1 MTRLGTRRL
10 NRASRSLTVMA
21 GILCDPGPRLGAG
34 QLGALEGA
42 VGHVPLG
49 EDAVVAAVLDDLPER
64 VLEDRPELL
73 VVLADADAVGARVDL
88 VADDLEVAA
97 LAGDLGVVGGHRE
110 VGQGGVGPLELD
122 LEDDLGAAR
131 KGAGLDAPGPAAGL
145 LGLDQLLVD
154 GAGLQGDGGPAQVGH
169 GPHLLGVAPPDQ
181 DRGAGLEVLEE
192 ADLLGPFGRRRHR
205 GDDQV
210 ELAVLERGD
219 QLVEGG
225 VDEGEAHPEPAAQLG
240 GKVGVDAA
248 DLRLRLAHGPVEHVG
263 GEGVEELHRGVGD
276 VGADPD
282 LPGRADPL
290 GQAAA
295 QVGQALGHGRG
306 VTGGA
311 LVAGAGAAAG
321 QHGHD
326 QQRER
331 GLTLGGLLAGRRAPG
346 LREQRA
352 ATNRALAAYW
362 DSAAGLDVDALAPAA
377 ADELASAT
385 NRLDGLTDLRQDV
398 NQGSIAPAAALD
410 VYNTTIADLLNTN
423 RGLITGIADP
433 QLAQRVGAIVAVSRI
448 KELAALEREQVSE
461 VLDKGS
467 FAPGEFRRFTS
478 TLSTR
483 AVLLSEFRA
492 AADDAQRATFVDT
505 LVGPEVQRARELQA
519 EAISSEDAPR
529 LELDPAEWWTVNS
542 TEIDLLRQVENQLGA
557 AAVEASR
564 ADETAA
570 RTRAGLDAAAVLVVL
585 ALAIGLSLVVVRSL
599 LRPLGLLRSSAEEVA
614 HSQLPGVVERL
625 QRAEPV
631 DLTAETRPIGI
642 PDRDEIGQVARAF
655 DAVHSTAVR
664 VAAEQAALRRSVAD
678 MFLSLGRRLQALV
691 HRQLELLDELERT
704 EADPQ
709 QLRSL
714 FRLDHLA
721 TRMRRNAEN
730 LLVLSGAE
738 AVRRW
743 SDPVPLPRV
752 IRAASAEI
760 EDYNRVGVMP
770 MADVR
775 VVGHAVSDVVHL
787 LAELIENAAAF
798 SPPRTRVQVSGEPA
812 AHGYLLEV
820 EDQGIGMSDEEL
832 ELANE
837 QLAKPTTIDLASAQR
852 LGFYVVGHLAARH
865 GIKVR
870 LRRSWFGGV
879 AALVLLPSSLLG
891 GPETEMEPAGAPGAG
906 QPQVGPS
913 PDGSG
918 EAQRAAPA
926 DRGEP
931 VPTPVPRAFAVRS
944 PGAGRD
950 NGMGG

>member
-1 MTRLGTRRL
+1 MKVGSVLGNL
-10 NRASRSLTVMA
+10 SLRPKIA
-21 GILCDPGPRLGAG
+21 LILL
-34 QLGALEGA
+34 
-42 VGHVPLG
+42 
-49 EDAVVAAVLDDLPER
+49 LP
-64 VLEDRPELL
+64 
-73 VVLADADAVGARVDL
+73 
-88 VADDLEVAA
+88 VAA
-97 LAGDLGVVGGHRE
+97 LL
-110 VGQGGVGPLELD
+110 LL
-122 LEDDLGAAR
+122 
-131 KGAGLDAPGPAAGL
+131 AGLRIGSSVSTSR
-145 LGLDQLLVD
+145 Q
-154 GAGLQGDGGPAQVGH
+154 
-169 GPHLLGVAPPDQ
+169 
-181 DRGAGLEVLEE
+181 
-192 ADLLGPFGRRRHR
+192 
-205 GDDQV
+205 
-210 ELAVLERGD
+210 
-219 QLVEGG
+219 
-225 VDEGEAHPEPAAQLG
+225 
-240 GKVGVDAA
+240 
-248 DLRLRLAHGPVEHVG
+248 
-263 GEGVEELHRGVGD
+263 
-276 VGADPD
+276 
-282 LPGRADPL
+282 
-290 GQAAA
+290 AA
-295 QVGQALGHGRG
+295 QVRGLTEFALRG
-306 VTGGA
+306 TA
-311 LVAGAGAAAG
+311 LA
-321 QHGHD
+321 HEL
-326 QQRER
+326 QRER
-331 GLTLGGLLAGRRAPG
+331 GLSLGSLLTDRRDPA
-346 LREQRA
+346 LRDQRA
-352 ATNRALAAYW
+352 VTNGALPAYR
-362 DSAAGLDVDALAPAA
+362 DRAAGLDVDALAPAA

-385 NRLDGLTDLRQDV
+385 NRLGGLNSLRQDV
-398 NQGSIAPAAALD
+398 NQGSIAPGAALD
-410 VYNTTIADLLNTN
+410 AYNTTIADLLNTN

-433 QLAQRVGAIVAVSRI
+433 QLAQRVGAFVAVSRI
-448 KELAALEREQVSE
+448 KELAALEREQVSQ
-461 VLDKGS
+461 VLLDRGR
-467 FAPGEFRRFTS
+467 FATGDFRRFTS
-478 TLSTR
+478 TISTR

-492 AADDAQRATFVDT
+492 EADDAQRTAFVDT

-519 EAISSEDAPR
+519 QAIASETAAR

-542 TEIDLLRQVENQLGA
+542 AEIELVRRVEEQLGA
-557 AAVEASR
+557 AAVDASR

-570 RTRAGLDAAAVLVVL
+570 RTRAGLDAAAVLLVL

-642 PDRDEIGQVARAF
+642 RDRDEIGQVARAF

-704 EADPQ
+704 EADPE

-798 SPPRTRVQVSGEPA
+798 SPPGTRVQVSGEPA
-812 AHGYLLEV
+812 GHGYLLEI

-832 ELANE
+832 QLANE
-837 QLAKPTTIDLASAQR
+837 QLAKPATIDLAGAQR
-852 LGFYVVGHLAARH
+852 LGFYVVGRLAARH

>member
-1 MTRLGTRRL
+1 MLGNL
-10 NRASRSLTVMA
+10 SLRPKIA
-21 GILCDPGPRLGAG
+21 LILL
-34 QLGALEGA
+34 
-42 VGHVPLG
+42 
-49 EDAVVAAVLDDLPER
+49 LP
-64 VLEDRPELL
+64 
-73 VVLADADAVGARVDL
+73 
-88 VADDLEVAA
+88 VAA
-97 LAGDLGVVGGHRE
+97 LL
-110 VGQGGVGPLELD
+110 LL
-122 LEDDLGAAR
+122 
-131 KGAGLDAPGPAAGL
+131 AGLRIGSSVSTSR
-145 LGLDQLLVD
+145 Q
-154 GAGLQGDGGPAQVGH
+154 
-169 GPHLLGVAPPDQ
+169 
-181 DRGAGLEVLEE
+181 
-192 ADLLGPFGRRRHR
+192 
-205 GDDQV
+205 
-210 ELAVLERGD
+210 
-219 QLVEGG
+219 
-225 VDEGEAHPEPAAQLG
+225 
-240 GKVGVDAA
+240 
-248 DLRLRLAHGPVEHVG
+248 
-263 GEGVEELHRGVGD
+263 
-276 VGADPD
+276 
-282 LPGRADPL
+282 
-290 GQAAA
+290 AA
-295 QVGQALGHGRG
+295 QVRGLTEFALRG
-306 VTGGA
+306 TA
-311 LVAGAGAAAG
+311 LAHELQG
-321 QHGHD
+321 
-326 QQRER
+326 ER
-331 GLTLGGLLAGRRAPG
+331 GLTLGLLLGDRSPDRLRA
-346 LREQRA
+346 QRA
-352 ATNRALAAYW
+352 ATSRALAAYR
-362 DSAAGLDVDALAPAA
+362 DSAAGLDAGALAPATA
-377 ADELASAT
+377 EKLASAS
-385 NRLDGLTDLRQDV
+385 NRLEGLDDLRRDV
-398 NQGSIAPAAALD
+398 NRRSLSAAAALD
-410 VYNTTIADLLNTN
+410 FYNTTIADLLNTN
-423 RGLITGIADP
+423 RGLVSGIADP
-433 QLAQRVGAIVAVSRI
+433 QLAQRAGAFVAMSRI
-448 KELAALEREQVSE
+448 KELAALEREQVSG
-461 VLDKGS
+461 VLDRGR

-478 TLSTR
+478 TLATR

-492 AADDAQRATFVDT
+492 GADDAQRALFVDT

-519 EAISSEDAPR
+519 AVVAGEGAAR
-529 LELDPAEWWTVNS
+529 LEVDPAEWWTVNS
-542 TEIDLLRQVENQLGA
+542 TEIGLLRRVEEGLGA
-557 AAVEASR
+557 AAVDATR

-570 RTRAGLDAAAVLVVL
+570 RTRAGIDAVAVLLVL

-614 HSQLPGVVERL
+614 NNQLPGVVERL

-631 DLTAETRPIGI
+631 DLNAETRPIGI
-642 PDRDEIGQVARAF
+642 RDRDEIGQVARAF

-738 AVRRW
+738 PVRRW

-798 SPPRTRVQVSGEPA
+798 SPPGTRVLVSGEPA

-852 LGFYVVGHLAARH
+852 LGFYVVGRLAARH
-865 GIKVR
+865 GVKVR

-891 GPETEMEPAGAPGAG
+891 GPETDLEPAGPGAR
-906 QPQVGPS
+906 QPEVEPTQ
-913 PDGSG
+913 DGSG
-918 EAQRAAPA
+918 EARRAAPA
-926 DRGEP
+926 DRSEP
-931 VPTPVPRAFAVRS
+931 VPTPVPRAFAVKS

-950 NGMGG
+950 NGMAG

>member
-1 MTRLGTRRL
+1 MKAGSLLGNL
-10 NRASRSLTVMA
+10 SLRPKIA
-21 GILCDPGPRLGAG
+21 LILL
-34 QLGALEGA
+34 
-42 VGHVPLG
+42 
-49 EDAVVAAVLDDLPER
+49 LP
-64 VLEDRPELL
+64 
-73 VVLADADAVGARVDL
+73 
-88 VADDLEVAA
+88 VAA
-97 LAGDLGVVGGHRE
+97 LL
-110 VGQGGVGPLELD
+110 LL
-122 LEDDLGAAR
+122 
-131 KGAGLDAPGPAAGL
+131 AGLRIGSSVSTSR
-145 LGLDQLLVD
+145 Q
-154 GAGLQGDGGPAQVGH
+154 
-169 GPHLLGVAPPDQ
+169 
-181 DRGAGLEVLEE
+181 
-192 ADLLGPFGRRRHR
+192 
-205 GDDQV
+205 
-210 ELAVLERGD
+210 
-219 QLVEGG
+219 
-225 VDEGEAHPEPAAQLG
+225 
-240 GKVGVDAA
+240 
-248 DLRLRLAHGPVEHVG
+248 
-263 GEGVEELHRGVGD
+263 
-276 VGADPD
+276 
-282 LPGRADPL
+282 
-290 GQAAA
+290 AA
-295 QVGQALGHGRG
+295 QVRGLTEFALRG
-306 VTGGA
+306 TA
-311 LVAGAGAAAG
+311 LA
-321 QHGHD
+321 HEL
-326 QQRER
+326 QRER
-331 GLTLGGLLAGRRAPG
+331 GLTLGGLLSGRRSPD
-346 LREQRA
+346 LRRQRT
-352 ATNRALAAYW
+352 ATNRALADYR

-377 ADELASAT
+377 ADELASA
-385 NRLDGLTDLRQDV
+385 NSRLDGLNDLRQDV
-398 NQGSIAPAAALD
+398 DRGSIAPGAALD
-410 VYNTTIADLLNTN
+410 GYNTAIADLLNTN

-433 QLAQRVGAIVAVSRI
+433 QLAQRVGAFVAVSRL
-448 KELAALEREQVSE
+448 KELAALEREQVSQ
-461 VLDKGS
+461 VLDRGK

-478 TLSTR
+478 TISTR

-492 AADDAQRATFVDT
+492 TADDAQRAAFVDT

-519 EAISSEDAPR
+519 EAIASEGAAN

-542 TEIDLLRQVENQLGA
+542 TEIELLRRVEEQLGA
-557 AAVEASR
+557 AAVDASR
-564 ADETAA
+564 ADEAAA
-570 RTRAGLDAAAVLVVL
+570 RTRAAVDAAAVLLVL
-585 ALAIGLSLVVVRSL
+585 TLAIGLSLVVVRSL

-614 HSQLPGVVERL
+614 HTQLPGVVERL

-738 AVRRW
+738 PVRRW

-798 SPPRTRVQVSGEPA
+798 SPPGTRVQVSGEPA
-812 AHGYLLEV
+812 GHGYLLEI

-832 ELANE
+832 QLANE
-837 QLAKPTTIDLASAQR
+837 QLAKPATIDLAGAQR
-852 LGFYVVGHLAARH
+852 LGFYVVGRLAARH

-891 GPETEMEPAGAPGAG
+891 GPETDLEPAGRPGAG
-906 QPQVGPS
+906 QPAVEP
-913 PDGSG
+913 
-918 EAQRAAPA
+918 APA
-926 DRGEP
+926 GPGDSEP
-931 VPTPVPRAFAVRS
+931 APVPRAFAVRS
-944 PGAGRD
+944 PGTGRD
-950 NGMGG
+950 NGMAG